1 MNGSNES
8 LAKILNPWGHKK
20 SVSKTYTLCTVLKHM
35 MIPKIFTIFSVT
47 INKIEPKIT
56 SQLQH

>member
-1 MNGSNES
+1 
-8 LAKILNPWGHKK
+8 
-20 SVSKTYTLCTVLKHM
+20 M